1 MANGFGKEPDNAG
14 AEHSPRHEDVSG
26 PPALPP
32 EVGCRLI
39 VEDPHASGQC
49 RRCLY
54 ALGIYAFDI
63 GSYELCPNCL
73 KDRIEAL
80 VAEGVPLE
88 GDLWF
93 IYTSV
98 CRDVEKQD
106 AAFFGQL
113 TVEMPE
119 FERCARCDRLVQT
132 GNAWY
137 EVDPAEDAEDVS
149 GPCCDNCME
158 DLGG

>member
-1 MANGFGKEPDNAG
+1 MAHSFGNPPENAG
-14 AEHSPRHEDVSG
+14 GRGSPRHDDVSG

-54 ALGIYAFDI
+54 SLGVYAFDV
-63 GSYELCPNCL
+63 GSYEQCPNCL

-98 CRDVEKQD
+98 CRDVEEQD

-119 FERCARCDRLVQT
+119 FERCAQCDRLVQA
-132 GNAWY
+132 GDAWY
-137 EVDPAEDAEDVS
+137 EVAPEDAEDTS
-149 GPCCDNCME
+149 GPFCDDCIE
-158 DLGG
+158 SLGG